1 MSSSLDLNY
10 IADLFEQARK
20 GDSNAFAEFY
30 AATFQ
35 KEYAFAC
42 RYLQKEY
49 LAKEALRNTYLRAL
63 TEIGKISNG
72 DLILAWLTELNIREC
87 FALQQKHSLYQQSTS
102 GTVTEDPE
110 SAEIVIEGV
119 SYTMR
124 RIFSL
129 PFTESQAIILK
140 YVCGMKNKEIA
151 DLEEISS
158 GEVKRYI
165 RSALDR
171 LNGVTISKRHSV

>member
-1 MSSSLDLNY
+1 MSSSLDLHY

-42 RYLQKEY
+42 SYLKKDY

-72 DLILAWLTELNIREC
+72 DLILAWLTELNIRAC
-87 FALQQKHSLYQQSTS
+87 FEIQQKHKLYEQSLAGVES
-102 GTVTEDPE
+102 EDPE
-110 SAEIVIEGV
+110 AIEIMIEGAP
-119 SYTMR
+119 YTMR
-124 RIFSL
+124 RIFAL

-140 YVCGMKNKEIA
+140 YVCGMKYREIA
-151 DLEEISS
+151 ALEEISRS
-158 GEVKRYI
+158 EVKRYI
-165 RSALDR
+165 RSAIDR
-171 LNGVTISKRHSV
+171 LNGIAVNGIK

>member
-1 MSSSLDLNY
+1 MSSSLDLHY

-42 RYLQKEY
+42 SYLKKDY

-72 DLILAWLTELNIREC
+72 DLILAWLTELNIRAC
-87 FALQQKHSLYQQSTS
+87 FEIQQKHAIYEKSVS
-102 GTVTEDPE
+102 GKGSDDPE
-110 SAEIVIEGV
+110 SAELSIDGT
-119 SYTMR
+119 SYSMR

-129 PFTESQAIILK
+129 PFTESQAVILK
-140 YVCGMKNKEIA
+140 YICGMKYRDIA
-151 DLEEISS
+151 ALEEISVS
-158 GEVKRYI
+158 EVKRYI
-165 RSALDR
+165 RSAIDR
-171 LNGVTISKRHSV
+171 LNGVSSANYRK